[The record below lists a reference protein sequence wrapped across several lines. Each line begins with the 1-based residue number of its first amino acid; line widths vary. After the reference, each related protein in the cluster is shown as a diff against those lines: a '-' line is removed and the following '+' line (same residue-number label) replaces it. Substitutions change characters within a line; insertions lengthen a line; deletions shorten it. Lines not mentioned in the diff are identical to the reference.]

1 MNNFIKKNGMVISFV
16 TGITSIVS
24 IAGAYVISLIRDD
37 KREIKR
43 HQKLEEVYQSEIDFY
58 RSGTTKKES

>member
-1 MNNFIKKNGMVISFV
+1 MKNFVNKNGSVITLV
-16 TGITSIVS
+16 TGVASMLSV
-24 IAGAYVISLIRDD
+24 AGAYVVSLIRDD

-58 RSGTTKKES
+58 RGTTKKES

>member
-1 MNNFIKKNGMVISFV
+1 MLSV
-16 TGITSIVS
+16 
-24 IAGAYVISLIRDD
+24 AGAYVVSLIRDD

-58 RSGTTKKES
+58 RGTMKKES

>member
-1 MNNFIKKNGMVISFV
+1 MRNFINKNGSVITLV
-16 TGITSIVS
+16 TGVVS
-24 IAGAYVISLIRDD
+24 MLGVAGAYVVSLIRDD

-58 RSGTTKKES
+58 RGTTKKES

>member
-16 TGITSIVS
+16 TGITSVVS

>member
-1 MNNFIKKNGMVISFV
+1 MRNFINKNGSVITLV
-16 TGITSIVS
+16 TGVASMLSV
-24 IAGAYVISLIRDD
+24 AGAYVVSLIRDD

>member
-1 MNNFIKKNGMVISFV
+1 MRNFINKNGSVITLV
-16 TGITSIVS
+16 TGVVS
-24 IAGAYVISLIRDD
+24 MLSVAGAYVVSLIRDD

-58 RSGTTKKES
+58 RGTTKKES

>member
-1 MNNFIKKNGMVISFV
+1 MGNFIKKHGQTISFV
-16 TGITSIVS
+16 TGITSMLS
-24 IAGAYVISLIRDD
+24 IAGAYVVSLIRDD

-43 HQKLEEVYQSEIDFY
+43 HKKLEEVYQSEIDFY